1 MEQACATGHCPHGY
15 FAYCDKSYWRDSCWT
30 PSNAAGPKKLYG
42 FLKSVFINTVV
53 DDLHLQ
59 TTIAILRAC
68 DQNVDSRFL
77 EAELMHL
84 ASSFFHC
91 SFTIVGIGRAPFGR
105 AVVSIRIRFDLT

>member
-1 MEQACATGHCPHGY
+1 M
-15 FAYCDKSYWRDSCWT
+15 S
-30 PSNAAGPKKLYG
+30 G

-84 ASSFFHC
+84 ALLFSHC
-91 SFTIVGIGRAPFGR
+91 SFTIVTIGRAPFER
-105 AVVSIRIRFDLT
+105 AVVSIRTRFGLT